1 VLNEGDAGVEDSEF
15 RGTLD
20 EAFVDGIEF
29 VSVSDLVAED
39 VSDLVEGDVDE
50 HIVVVVFSVLVAD
63 AEVDYLLVERVAL
76 ATLTEGH
83 VLDVGM
89 DGGDESFDLHDLWFG
104 LVHIFLDL
112 NSNHDEH
119 DNEHDKCYSNCYFTG
134 HL

>member
-20 EAFVDGIEF
+20 EAFVDGVEF